1 MVEGAESEI
10 FLLTNGN
17 KTCSQPTVMNC
28 KSHVSLDEVQT
39 GGRHVIIHVV
49 RVLESTTIITS

>member
-28 KSHVSLDEVQT
+28 KSHVGLDEAQT
-39 GGRHVIIHVV
+39 GGRYVVTHVV
-49 RVLESTTIITS
+49 RILKNTKIITS